1 MLKYRLAEGTQK
13 VDNLISLTSSAHFDP
28 IFRSH
33 DPTLESV
40 GKGSGHLQ
48 IGKKKRGEPRIIVTA
63 AGGGAAESG
72 HGIEFRT
79 LGLFQV
85 EMRDAPT
92 LQQIFFV
99 MSSFVGH
106 RRLVGLLELLHEIF
120 HILFQVGCRTGLFL
134 VGGSIG

>member
-1 MLKYRLAEGTQK
+1 MH
-13 VDNLISLTSSAHFDP
+13 VDKDP
-28 IFRSH
+28 I
-33 DPTLESV
+33 SV
-40 GKGSGHLQ
+40 YTELTPYPVDKVVAFDL
-48 IGKKKRGEPRIIVTA
+48 RAVVAPRMVVTA

-92 LQQIFFV
+92 LQQLFFV

-106 RRLVGLLELLHEIF
+106 HRLVGLLELVHEIF
-120 HILFQVGCRTGLFL
+120 DIVFQVGCRTGLFS

>member
-1 MLKYRLAEGTQK
+1 M
-13 VDNLISLTSSAHFDP
+13 I
-28 IFRSH
+28 
-33 DPTLESV
+33 
-40 GKGSGHLQ
+40 
-48 IGKKKRGEPRIIVTA
+48 A
-63 AGGGAAESG
+63 AGGDAAEPG

-106 RRLVGLLELLHEIF
+106 HRLVRI
-120 HILFQVGCRTGLFL
+120 VGTSG
-134 VGGSIG
+134 